1 MGPDGGSVLARHR
14 PAAWSPLCCVC
25 LRASLPRHPRKWP
38 AAGALRHLRVPH
50 WAQRLRVPGGVACG
64 SGLRGEFSVRCSVV
78 GTRCTVAVPPV
89 GTPGR
94 SPPAGPEDAAAHA
107 GGAHPSPCCP
117 SSGGGCWTAWRS
129 HRWAP
134 AAPAPASAPLGAPS
148 RAQGFGVAAAWPALP
163 AASRGSSARPCPSSV
178 RTWGNVFPCAFSVM
192 TLKTNFGCPAGG
204 TASECRPPSYRPR
217 GSHGPRPRGASGVSA
232 DVTAVGGLAVHAP
245 PSSATRFPLLPQLPA
260 RAAPSSATAACA
272 STTPWSATGFRT
284 ARTPGTR
291 TTAEVSPRGGGRG
304 GHGPTTAFLLP
315 ALQQLRGRH
324 GDASPEC
331 SLPWI
336 PDLWMWPRQRKIGL
350 RLGFF

>member
-25 LRASLPRHPRKWP
+25 LRASLPRCPHKWP

-50 WAQRLRVPGGVACG
+50 WAQRLRVPGDVACG

-89 GTPGR
+89 GTPGQ

-107 GGAHPSPCCP
+107 GGARLSLCSP

-134 AAPAPASAPLGAPS
+134 AAPAP
-148 RAQGFGVAAAWPALP
+148 AAWPALP

-204 TASECRPPSYRPR
+204 TASECWPLSYRPR
-217 GSHGPRPRGASGVSA
+217 GSHGP
-232 DVTAVGGLAVHAP
+232 
-245 PSSATRFPLLPQLPA
+245 
-260 RAAPSSATAACA
+260 C
-272 STTPWSATGFRT
+272 
-284 ARTPGTR
+284 
-291 TTAEVSPRGGGRG
+291 PRGGLG
-304 GHGPTTAFLLP
+304 G
-315 ALQQLRGRH
+315 
-324 GDASPEC
+324 
-331 SLPWI
+331 
-336 PDLWMWPRQRKIGL
+336 
-350 RLGFF
+350 